1 MKCDLIL
8 GNCVDELKKL
18 PSASVDSVVTD
29 PPYPEINRDYGRL
42 TESEWHTLMDA
53 IIIEVKRVLK
63 PTGSAVFILQPNMER
78 IGRMRPWLWEFMAKY
93 SKEWGMIQDV
103 WWWNYTYMPT
113 THCARK
119 NGLMRP
125 SVKACVWLGPE
136 DAYRNQDAILW
147 QQSDSNKAHKLS
159 DRALKKYPSGSSM
172 REGRCIETANERGG
186 STPFNLL
193 PISSGS
199 GKRKGSKHGAST
211 PPTLCEW
218 WVRYI
223 TPTGGTVLDP
233 FSGVA
238 TVGEAA
244 ITNGCDYIGIEQM
257 KEYHDE
263 AVQYLA
269 EIQSK
274 MKDIL

>member
-1 MKCDLIL
+1 MSTMDIKLLNGDSVAL
-8 GNCVDELKKL
+8 LKEIPDK
-18 PSASVDSVVTD
+18 SVDAVITD
-29 PPYPEINRDYGRL
+29 PPYAEINRDYGRL
-42 TESEWHTLMDA
+42 TEPQWHTLMDG
-53 IIIEVKRVLK
+53 IVEQTRRVLK
-63 PTGSAVFILQPNMER
+63 PTGSAVFVLQPNMER

-103 WWWNYTYMPT
+103 WWWNYTMMPT
-113 THCARK
+113 THCARH
-119 NGLMRP
+119 NGLMRC

-147 QQSDSNKAHKLS
+147 EQSEANKAHKLS

-199 GKRKGSKHGAST
+199 GKRKGSKHGAAT

-223 TPTGGTVLDP
+223 CPKGGTVLDP
-233 FSGVA
+233 FSGSG
-238 TVGEAA
+238 TVGAAA
-244 ITNGCDYIGIEQM
+244 IENGCNYIGIEQ
-257 KEYHDE
+257 
-263 AVQYLA
+263 
-269 EIQSK
+269 
-274 MKDIL
+274 